1 MKKKFLIILIVI
13 IIFLDITGLVTGYMD
28 SARVRNSVE
37 PKYVIKIVS
46 ENGNKV
52 TYWGLGYK
60 VVRYP
65 SISPNEPYKNNR
77 GVKYGSWFMKYEL
90 EDTKEIKITL
100 EGVNEKI
107 NNYFSKDNVDKS
119 NVAYWAIDEEKNAII
134 VGMMDISIE
143 KQNEFINNV
152 FSNCCGSKYIQ
163 YIEENKMI
171 EFHESIDI
179 FDGKIIKADDNSI
192 TVEVLKNSKS
202 FKKNLIL

>member
-13 IIFLDITGLVTGYMD
+13 IIFLVITGLVTGYMD